1 MSILLEEKMLKKAT
15 VSMNEVFRNRTGIKE
30 ISQNTAAHI

>member
-1 MSILLEEKMLKKAT
+1 MSILHEEKMLNKAT

-30 ISQNTAAHI
+30 MPHNTEAHI